1 LTEVIFVGWSRKRLD
16 QNGKERYTAYY
27 RDARGKTCVVGT
39 FAKKKDADHAWKTAE
54 VRLAEGRLGDPRR
67 GRQTFQRYV
76 EVEWLPNH
84 VMEATTRE
92 GYTYSIYKHI
102 MPWFGPM
109 RMNQIMPA
117 DVREWVT
124 HLTNS
129 RIGPSNLRTLKSILS
144 AVFTTALNDQ
154 VTVLHPCKGV
164 KTPTVPPASLTIV
177 TPEQFDAI
185 YQALPDAGAQL
196 LVETAIETGLRW
208 GELVELRPRDL
219 NPSTRI
225 LSVSRVQV
233 ELNPKFHPDGGE
245 FLVRDYPKGKQHRR
259 VKLSPQIVAKLTA
272 HAQRHCLRP
281 DDLFFTVARVSQAA
295 PKLKVI
301 PDPEQLGLTEPNVA
315 GRRYWHGTLSAY
327 TAGKC
332 RCAYCRG
339 AFAIYRANRR
349 ASGADPPRGSW
360 TIDPERRISRRWFRD
375 HVWLPALKAADPGI
389 RVRVHDLRHA
399 HASWLLAGGAD
410 LAVVKERLGHR
421 DISTTQRYLHALPD
435 ADDTAVDALTKIRNR
450 AKGHSA

>member
-27 RDARGKTCVVGT
+27 RDARGKTCVAGT

-84 VMEATTRE
+84 VIEATTRE

-124 HLTNS
+124 QLTNNKIS
-129 RIGPSNLRTLKSILS
+129 PSNLRTLKSILS

-154 VTVLHPCKGV
+154 VTFLHPCKGV
-164 KTPTVPPASLTIV
+164 KTPTVPPVSLTIV

-259 VKLSPQIVAKLTA
+259 VKLSAHIVAKLTA

-281 DDLFFTVARVSQAA
+281 DDLFFAVARVGQAA
-295 PKLKVI
+295 PRLKVI
-301 PDPEQLGLTEPNVA
+301 PDPEQLGLTEPNDA
-315 GRRYWHGTLSAY
+315 GRRYRHGTLSAY

-349 ASGADPPRGSW
+349 ASGADPPRGSR
-360 TIDPERRISRRWFRD
+360 TIDSDGRISRRWFRD
-375 HVWLPALKAADPGI
+375 HIWLPALESADPGI
-389 RVRVHDLRHA
+389 RVRFHDLRHA

-435 ADDTAVDALTKIRNR
+435 ADNTAVDALSKIRNR
-450 AKGHSA
+450 SKGHSA